1 MMLAWAWWRQQWW
14 PRQEDCD
21 TQARPGHRAAA
32 SGTPSRPAPGRER
45 GATLPS
51 APRAPAMVGHLHL
64 QGMEESLKER
74 SREGLLDS
82 PDSGLPPS
90 PSPPFYAL
98 SPDGRAAGGSAIP
111 TDPSAVAPQ
120 EGRESVHPGFGDQ
133 SSGVCDNHLLL
144 LDHLRLAKPQ
154 VPCAFPCTLVPEM
167 RPRMYPVF
175 FGESIEV
182 NPQPGQE
189 IRWNSEVKYDS
200 EKHYR
205 DDIFYVPV
213 PTVTS
218 FSETIIATPNCTW
231 RNYKTQLHLE
241 PRPRPLRF
249 QTTTIIYPKHAKN
262 TFRTTLRCSLGC
274 PKRWFASS
282 VRLEL
287 WEEPGGC
294 ALCPED
300 L

>member
-1 MMLAWAWWRQQWW
+1 
-14 PRQEDCD
+14 
-21 TQARPGHRAAA
+21 
-32 SGTPSRPAPGRER
+32 
-45 GATLPS
+45 
-51 APRAPAMVGHLHL
+51 MVGHLHL

-120 EGRESVHPGFGDQ
+120 EGRE
-133 SSGVCDNHLLL
+133 
-144 LDHLRLAKPQ
+144 